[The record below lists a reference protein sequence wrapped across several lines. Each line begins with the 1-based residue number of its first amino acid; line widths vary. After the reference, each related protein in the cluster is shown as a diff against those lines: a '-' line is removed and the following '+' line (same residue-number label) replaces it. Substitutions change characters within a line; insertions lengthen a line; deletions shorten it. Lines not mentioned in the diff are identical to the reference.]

1 MFSYIEAGV
10 PDRDALIV
18 DGDDEEDNDC
28 EQSDMV
34 KILVNLA
41 YAPREVTRKFKFGPG
56 IAVEFK
62 EALENEKNA

>member
-28 EQSDMV
+28 E
-34 KILVNLA
+34 
-41 YAPREVTRKFKFGPG
+41 
-56 IAVEFK
+56 
-62 EALENEKNA
+62 